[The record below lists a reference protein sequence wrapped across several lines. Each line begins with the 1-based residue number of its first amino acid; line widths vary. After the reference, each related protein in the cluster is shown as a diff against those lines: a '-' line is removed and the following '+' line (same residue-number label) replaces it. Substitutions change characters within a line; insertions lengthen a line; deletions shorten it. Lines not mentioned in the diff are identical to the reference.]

1 MKGKLEI
8 PFLILAFLLIQGCA
22 GVTPVPSPK
31 PPVPLA
37 NANLKAV
44 LGENEGL
51 EIVWEDAKDA
61 RDFYRGGVQHK
72 TKAEKKFQEKSY
84 PEAMKFYQS
93 SNDFFAQL
101 LRYIEEDTAEY
112 SLYEGCNILLLPNL
126 LLADNHLKMG
136 LIQRDTGKEAAA
148 QGSWKRA
155 QSFLKKSL
163 LSEQTE
169 WGLAL
174 EKELSGVLE
183 TKK

>member
-1 MKGKLEI
+1 MKGKLGI

-22 GVTPVPSPK
+22 GVTAVPSQK
-31 PPVPLA
+31 APVPLA

-51 EIVWEDAKDA
+51 EIVWEDAKDV
-61 RDFYRGGVQHK
+61 RDYYRGGVQHK

-84 PEAMKFYQS
+84 PEAVKFYQS
-93 SNDFFAQL
+93 SNDFFSNL
-101 LRYIEEDTAEY
+101 LKFIEEDVAEY
-112 SLYEGCNILLLPNL
+112 NLYEGCSVLLFPNL
-126 LLADNHLKMG
+126 LSADNHYKMG

-148 QGSWKRA
+148 QSSWKRA
-155 QSFLKKSL
+155 QSFLNKSL

-174 EKELSGVLE
+174 QKELSGVLV
-183 TKK
+183 TK